1 MSLET
6 IETIGEIPLNYYL
19 IAFDAQGNERIKPD
33 GLLSQKLAHLL
44 SDEPITDV
52 FIFSHGWLG
61 DIPSAKRQYNN
72 WIQAM
77 ASQHSDLQN
86 IQQNR
91 LQNTGRNFRPLLIGL
106 HWPSKPWGDEELTD
120 YPLSLSSPTPP
131 EQLIK
136 QYTQSLVDTSKARQ
150 ALQTI
155 FSAATQNLNP
165 PQLPQQV
172 RDAYEVLNQET
183 ALGSEGEGAAPGDDR
198 EAFDAE
204 MIFESAEE
212 EASRTVG
219 FNLDGLLAPLR
230 TLSFWKMKDRA
241 RQFGETGGFRLLN
254 TLQESAKP
262 DVRFHLMGHSFGCI
276 VASSI
281 LVGPKEQNALV
292 RPIDSLVLVQGALS
306 LWSYCSE
313 IPVAPGRKGYFSRLI
328 TEKRVAGPIIT
339 TRSRYDTAV
348 GKMYPIG
355 AGIRRQIEFAPG
367 ELPKYGGLGTFGAQG
382 PGLELVEMEMLPLE
396 QSYSFKPGL
405 IYNLDGSSFICEME
419 GSGGAHNDIAKPE
432 VAHAVWEATIGR

>member
-1 MSLET
+1 MPLET
-6 IETIGEIPLNYYL
+6 LPEISLNYYL
-19 IAFDAQGNERIKPD
+19 IAFDAQGNERTEPN
-33 GLLSQKLAHLL
+33 GLLSQQLAALL
-44 SDEPITDV
+44 SHEPITDV

-61 DIPSAKRQYNN
+61 DIPAAKNQYNN
-72 WIQAM
+72 WIKAM
-77 ASQHSDLQN
+77 ASQHADQQN
-86 IQQNR
+86 IQQHR

-106 HWPSKPWGDEELTD
+106 HWPSKPWGDEELSFSAVSFSPQPST
-120 YPLSLSSPTPP
+120 SL
-131 EQLIK
+131 EQLIEH
-136 QYTQSLVDTSKARQ
+136 YTQRLADTSKVRQ

-155 FSAATQNLNP
+155 FTTATQILNP

-198 EAFDAE
+198 ESFDAE

-212 EASRTVG
+212 EASRSAE
-219 FNLDGLLAPLR
+219 FHLDGLLAPLR

-241 RQFGETGGFRLLN
+241 RQFGETGGFRFLN

-276 VASSI
+276 VASST
-281 LVGPKEQNALV
+281 LVGPKEQNALI

-339 TRSRYDTAV
+339 TRSQYDTAV
-348 GKMYPIG
+348 GTMYPIG
-355 AGIRRQIEFAPG
+355 AGIRRQIDFVPG

-396 QSYSFKPGL
+396 QSYSFKTGS
-405 IYNLDGSSFICEME
+405 IYNLDGSLFICKME

-432 VAHAVWEATIGR
+432 VAHAVWEAAI

>member
-1 MSLET
+1 MSL
-6 IETIGEIPLNYYL
+6 ETIGEIPLNYYL
-19 IAFDAQGNERIKPD
+19 IAFDSQGNERTEPN
-33 GLLSQKLAHLL
+33 GLLSQQLAALL
-44 SDEPITDV
+44 SYEPITDV

-72 WIQAM
+72 WIKAM
-77 ASQHSDLQN
+77 ASQHSDRQN

-198 EAFDAE
+198 ESFDAE

-241 RQFGETGGFRLLN
+241 RQFGETGGLRLLK

-262 DVRFHLMGHSFGCI
+262 DIRFHLMGHSFGCI

-281 LVGPKEQNALV
+281 LVGPKEQNALI

-382 PGLELVEMEMLPLE
+382 SGLELVEMEMLPLE

-405 IYNLDGSSFICEME
+405 IYNLDSSFFICEMD